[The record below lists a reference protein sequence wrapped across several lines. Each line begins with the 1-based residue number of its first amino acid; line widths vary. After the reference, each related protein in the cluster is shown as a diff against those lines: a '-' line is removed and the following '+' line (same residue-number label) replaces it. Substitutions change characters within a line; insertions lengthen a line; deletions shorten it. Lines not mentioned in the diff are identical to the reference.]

1 MNDRTPAPSARARWI
16 RWLIA
21 AVIVTGLATLALW
34 PSSRLVD
41 HAEVAQGSVQE
52 SFEAEG
58 RTRIRDRY
66 VISAPLAAR
75 VERTTWEPGDVVT
88 AGQVVL
94 TLHPLTSPAL
104 DARTHRQA
112 QAQAEAARQLVEATR
127 AEAQA
132 AAQAAQLAAS
142 EATRMERLAEQGMVS
157 REALE
162 RALSQRE
169 RSALEAQSA
178 RFREATARHQW
189 TAAQAALQAEEP
201 DAATRLRPIA
211 LRAPVDGVIL
221 KRHVQSER
229 PVQPG
234 EALLEIG
241 NPHALEVEVDVL
253 STDAVRLRPGMR
265 VALLRWGG
273 TPALQGEVR
282 RIEPQAFTKVS
293 ALGVEEQRV
302 WVVIDLLQPAQDG
315 TGLGE
320 GFRVHAR
327 FVLRESAD
335 TLHLPAGAV
344 FRSGSGGAESGWAVF
359 RIDNGRARLQP
370 VEIGLQGEGRVE
382 IISGLQAQD
391 RVVLH
396 PSRDLA
402 DGSRVHHP

>member
-1 MNDRTPAPSARARWI
+1 MNERTPAPSARARWI

-75 VERTTWEPGDVVT
+75 VERTTWEPGDAVT

-189 TAAQAALQAEEP
+189 AAAQAALQAEDP

-241 NPHALEVEVDVL
+241 NNPHALEVEVDVL

-293 ALGVEEQRV
+293 ALEEQRV

-382 IISGLQAQD
+382 ILSGLQAQD

-396 PSRDLA
+396 PSRDLT